1 MSQENVKLAHEVIDA
16 IKGQDASRLVELTDP
31 EVEWHS
37 LVEGLSGSAG
47 YRGHDGVRRYIA
59 DIADALE
66 FIYAEVDDAISV
78 GELVLLVGHFHYR
91 GKASGFDTKSP
102 GGFLVR
108 FRDGRVVYMRAF
120 RDPEQALAVVGLSE

>member
-16 IKGQDASRLVELTDP
+16 VKTQDASRLVELTDP
-31 EVEWHS
+31 GVEWYS
-37 LVEGLSGSAG
+37 LVSLGGSEG
-47 YRGHDGVRRYIA
+47 YRGHDGIRRYIE

-91 GKASGFDTKSP
+91 GKASGVDTKSP
-102 GGFLVR
+102 AGFVVR

-120 RDPEQALAVVGLSE
+120 RDPEQALTVVGLSE